1 MRHDGAAHFYGL
13 AAALG
18 AIAGSR
24 SATAP
29 AAMSAALA
37 RGGAEGDPLV
47 ALAVR
52 LRPLLYAA
60 ALLEMVADKLPFMPA
75 RTSPPAL
82 LGRIALGT
90 ASGVLAARAYGRSP
104 LLAGL
109 LAAGAALGATFA
121 WYHLRRMLMEDLGM
135 DGVTSGLVEDVAVA
149 AAATTLARQA

>member
-18 AIAGSR
+18 AIAGAR

-29 AAMSAALA
+29 AAISAALA
-37 RGGAEGDPLV
+37 RGGPEGDPLV

-52 LRPLLYAA
+52 LRPLLYLFAA
-60 ALLEMVADKLPFMPA
+60 LEMVADKLPITPD

-82 LGRIALGT
+82 LGRVALGT
-90 ASGVLAARAYGRSP
+90 ASGALAARAYGRSP
-104 LLAGL
+104 IIAGL
-109 LAAGAALGATFA
+109 IAAGAALGASFA
-121 WYHLRRMLMEDLGM
+121 FFHLRRLLMDDLGM

-149 AAATTLARQA
+149 AAATALARQG